1 MPIFYIGM
9 PQAEELRLPSLFL
22 VDEISFYC

>member
-9 PQAEELRLPSLFL
+9 PQAEELRLPRFFL

>member
-1 MPIFYIGM
+1 MLIFYTGM

-22 VDEISFYC
+22 MDEISFYC